1 MYQEVVQLDM
11 PTPKSPGLILKE
23 KLEASGWTQDEL
35 AAITGKNRSQI
46 TKILAGLTSIS
57 PEMAV
62 VLAAAFGDSPE
73 EWLLWGT
80 QYELS
85 LVEAPVDE
93 ITKRAKFYAD
103 LPIRDMQKRG
113 WLSLTADTTA
123 LEAELD
129 RLLGQPM
136 MQIAARKSDQFS
148 DLSPKEKA
156 WALRT
161 RQLAATLLVP
171 PYDEARL
178 PQLIKKL
185 RVLAAYPEE
194 VYKLSTVLTGFGIRF
209 LIVEPLT
216 GSTLDGATF
225 WMDGVPV
232 IAMTARF
239 DRNDN
244 FWFTFFHELGHV
256 LAKDAYSF
264 DSFGCN
270 TEVGFQIGEPTAEA
284 AADRFAADTLV
295 PTAELTSFIS
305 RVAPLYQETRIVQF
319 SIRVKMHPGIILGQL
334 HKRGEVSYGAHR
346 KLIAKIRDSATR
358 TALTDGWGHSI
369 SPKLLNGDQVAI

>member
-1 MYQEVVQLDM
+1 MAI
-11 PTPKSPGLILKE
+11 PKHPGTILKE
-23 KLEASGWTQDEL
+23 KLETSGWTQDEL
-35 AAITGKNRSQI
+35 AAITGKTRSLI
-46 TKILAGLTSIS
+46 TKIIAGQTNIS

-73 EWLLWGT
+73 EWVLWGS

-85 LVEAPVDE
+85 LVDAPVEE
-93 ITKRAKFYAD
+93 ITKRARFYAD

-113 WLSLTADTTA
+113 WLSLTADTA
-123 LEAELD
+123 SLEAELD
-129 RLLGQPM
+129 RLLGQPTM
-136 MQIAARKSDQFS
+136 KIAARKSDPIS
-148 DLSPKEKA
+148 DLLPKEKA
-156 WALRT
+156 WALRA
-161 RQLAATLLVP
+161 RQLAGTLLVE
-171 PYDEARL
+171 PYDKGRL

-194 VYKLSTVLTGFGIRF
+194 VTKLSAVLAGYGIRF

-225 WMDGVPV
+225 WMDDIPV

-256 LAKDAYSF
+256 IANDAYSF
-264 DSFGCN
+264 DSFGSQ
-270 TEVGFQIGEPTAEA
+270 TEVGFQIGEASAEA

-295 PTAELTSFIS
+295 PTSELTSFIG

-319 SIRVKMHPGIILGQL
+319 SIRMKMHPGIILGQL

-346 KLIAKIRDSATR
+346 KLISKIRDSATR

-369 SPKLLNGDQVAI
+369 SPKLLNGDQATI

>member
-1 MYQEVVQLDM
+1 M
-11 PTPKSPGLILKE
+11 PTPKNPGLILKE
-23 KLEASGWTQDEL
+23 KLDASGWTQDEL
-35 AAITGKNRSQI
+35 AAITGKTRSLI
-46 TKILAGLTSIS
+46 TKILAGLTNIS
-57 PEMAV
+57 PETAV

-73 EWLLWGT
+73 DWLHWGS

-85 LVEAPVDE
+85 LVEAPVEE
-93 ITKRAKFYAD
+93 ISKRAKFYTD

-113 WLSLTADTTA
+113 WLSLTADTTS

-136 MQIAARKSDQFS
+136 MQIAARKSDPFI

-156 WALRT
+156 WALRA
-161 RQLAATLLVP
+161 RQLAATLLVQ

-178 PQLIKKL
+178 PHLIKKL

-194 VYKLSTVLTGFGIRF
+194 VTKLSVVLGSYGIRF
-209 LIVEPLT
+209 LIVEPLP

-225 WMDGVPV
+225 WMDGIPV

-264 DSFGCN
+264 DSFGSN
-270 TEVGFQIGEPTAEA
+270 TEAGFQVGEPTAEA

-295 PTAELTSFIS
+295 PANELTSFIG

-319 SIRVKMHPGIILGQL
+319 SIRMKMHPGIVLGQL

-346 KLIAKIRDSATR
+346 KLLSKIRDSATS
-358 TALTDGWGHSI
+358 TALTDGWGRSI
-369 SPKLLNGDQVAI
+369 SPKLFNGDQVTR

>member
-1 MYQEVVQLDM
+1 LCKIVVQWDM
-11 PTPKSPGLILKE
+11 AIPKHPGAILKE

-35 AAITGKNRSQI
+35 AAITGKTRSLI
-46 TKILAGLTSIS
+46 TKIIAGQTNIS
-57 PEMAV
+57 TEMAV

-73 EWLLWGT
+73 EWVLWGS

-85 LVEAPVDE
+85 LIDAPVEE
-93 ITKRAKFYAD
+93 ITKRARFYAD

-113 WLSLTADTTA
+113 WLSLTTDTA
-123 LEAELD
+123 SLEAELD
-129 RLLGQPM
+129 RLFGQPTM
-136 MQIAARKSDQFS
+136 KIAARKSDPFS
-148 DLSPKEKA
+148 ELLPKEKA
-156 WALRT
+156 WALRA
-161 RQLAATLLVP
+161 RQLAATLLVE
-171 PYDEARL
+171 PYNEVRL

-185 RVLAAYPEE
+185 RILAAYPEE
-194 VYKLSTVLTGFGIRF
+194 VTKLSAVLAGYGIRF

-225 WMDGVPV
+225 WMDDIPV

-256 LAKDAYSF
+256 FANDASSF
-264 DSFGCN
+264 DSFGSQ
-270 TEVGFQIGEPTAEA
+270 TEVGFQIGEASAEA

-295 PTAELTSFIS
+295 PTNELTSFIA

-319 SIRVKMHPGIILGQL
+319 SIRMKMHPGIILGQL

-346 KLIAKIRDSATR
+346 KLISKIRDSATR

-369 SPKLLNGDQVAI
+369 SPKLLSGDQVAI

>member
-1 MYQEVVQLDM
+1 MVQLDM
-11 PTPKSPGLILKE
+11 VIPKSPAVILKE
-23 KLEASGWTQDEL
+23 KLDASGWTQDEL

-46 TKILAGLTSIS
+46 TKILAGLTNIS

-62 VLAAAFGDSPE
+62 VLAAAFGDAAE
-73 EWLLWGT
+73 DWLLWGS

-85 LVEAPVDE
+85 LVDAPVEE
-93 ITKRAKFYAD
+93 ITKRAKLYAD
-103 LPIRDMQKRG
+103 LPIRDMQRRG
-113 WLSLTADTTA
+113 WLSVTANTAA
-123 LEAELD
+123 LETELD
-129 RLLGQPM
+129 QLVGEPVWQL
-136 MQIAARKSDQFS
+136 AARKSDPIS
-148 DLSPKEKA
+148 ELSPKEKA
-156 WALRT
+156 WALRA
-161 RQLAATLLVP
+161 RQLAATLIVDR
-171 PYDEARL
+171 YEEARL

-194 VYKLSTVLTGFGIRF
+194 VTKLTGVLAGFGIRF

-225 WMDGVPV
+225 WMGDVPV

-244 FWFTFFHELGHV
+244 FWFTLFHELGHV
-256 LAKDAYSF
+256 VAKDAYSF
-264 DSFGCN
+264 DSFGNN
-270 TEVGFQIGEPTAEA
+270 TETGFQIGEPAAEA
-284 AADRFAADTLV
+284 AADYFAADTLV
-295 PTAELTSFIS
+295 PVKELTSFIG

-346 KLIAKIRDSATR
+346 KLIAKIRESATR
-358 TALTDGWGHSI
+358 TALTDGWGHSV
-369 SPKLLNGDQVAI
+369 SPKLLNGD

>member
-1 MYQEVVQLDM
+1 MA
-11 PTPKSPGLILKE
+11 TPRHPGSILKE

-35 AAITGKNRSQI
+35 AAITGRTRSLL
-46 TKILAGLTSIS
+46 TKIIAGQTNIS
-57 PEMAV
+57 PGMAV

-73 EWLLWGT
+73 DWVLWSS

-85 LVEAPVDE
+85 LVKAPVEE
-93 ITKRAKFYAD
+93 ITRRAKFYAE

-113 WLSLTADTTA
+113 WLSLTADITA
-123 LEAELD
+123 LQAELD
-129 RLLGQPM
+129 RLLDQPAM
-136 MQIAARKSDQFS
+136 RIAARKSDP
-148 DLSPKEKA
+148 LSELLPKEKA
-156 WALRT
+156 WALRA
-161 RQLAATLLVP
+161 RQLAATLLVQA
-171 PYDEARL
+171 YDESRL
-178 PQLIKKL
+178 PQLITKL

-194 VYKLSTVLTGFGIRF
+194 VAKLSTVLAGYGIRF
-209 LIVEPLT
+209 LIVEPLA

-225 WMDGVPV
+225 WMDGIPV

-256 LAKDAYSF
+256 LANDAYSF
-264 DSFGCN
+264 DSFGSN
-270 TEVGFQIGEPTAEA
+270 TEAGFQIGDSSAEA

-295 PTAELTSFIS
+295 PTDELTSFIG

-319 SIRVKMHPGIILGQL
+319 SIRMKMHPGIILGQL

-346 KLIAKIRDSATR
+346 KLISKIRDSATR

-369 SPKLLNGDQVAI
+369 SPKLLNGDQVAL